1 MQPNVDHALGMQP
14 NMGHATGVQ
23 PNMVGHPSVS
33 HAMGV

>member
-1 MQPNVDHALGMQP
+1 MQPNVDHAVGMQP
-14 NMGHATGVQ
+14 NMGHTTGVQ

>member
-14 NMGHATGVQ
+14 NMDHATGVQ